1 MRRALLVTV
10 LPVLP
15 VLLLAACGGDGSA
28 TDTTAAPSTAT
39 TEPAADTTVDTT
51 AATAAA
57 TTELTSTVPTTDPD
71 ATVPESSVAGVP
83 DTSGALLPRPA
94 TIDELLSLARPVV
107 LGHAGGEDE
116 FPHST
121 PFAFANSVYA
131 GVDVLDMDVQL
142 TGDGVLIVQHDDTV
156 DRTTDGTGAVADMT
170 YDEISQLDNAYWFTA
185 DCVCTDQPE
194 DAYVY
199 RGIRTGDRPAPT
211 GFTADDF
218 RIPRFRDIVEQ
229 WPDMPLNIEIKGDG
243 ASSAAA
249 AVELAA
255 ELRELGRLDAAVV
268 TSFDDAAVDAFAAAA
283 PEVELTPGLGLSTG
297 WVLDRTPLPEGMRI
311 LQLPIEYDGLQ
322 VITPELIADSHA
334 AGYVIWVWPND
345 RAWENLDRY
354 RELLDMGLDGL
365 NINFPRQGVTAMS
378 MFIGAYG

>member
-10 LPVLP
+10 VP
-15 VLLLAACGGDGSA
+15 VLLLAACGGADDGSA
-28 TDTTAAPSTAT
+28 SATTAAPATAT
-39 TEPAADTTVDTT
+39 TDPVVDTTVASTE
-51 AATAAA
+51 ATAP
-57 TTELTSTVPTTDPD
+57 ELTSTVPTTDPD
-71 ATVPESSVAGVP
+71 ATLPESSVEGVP

-94 TIDELLSLARPVV
+94 TIDELVALGRPVV
-107 LGHAGGEDE
+107 LGHAGGEDQ

-131 GVDVLDMDVQL
+131 GVDMLDMDVQL
-142 TGDGVLIVQHDDTV
+142 TGDGVLIVQHDADV
-156 DRTTDGTGAVADMT
+156 DRTTNGIGAVADMT
-170 YDEISQLDNAYWFTA
+170 YDELSQLDNAYWFTA
-185 DCVCTDQPE
+185 DCVCTDQPD

-199 RGIRTGDRPAPT
+199 RGIRTGDRPPPA

-218 RIPRFRDIVEQ
+218 GIPRFRDIVEQ
-229 WPDMPLNIEIKGDG
+229 WPDMPLNIEIKGEG
-243 ASSAAA
+243 ASSSAA

-345 RAWENLDRY
+345 RDWENLDRY

-365 NINFPRQGVTAMS
+365 NINFPSQGVTAMS